1 MKGNGIRDLAKPKFI
16 FESISEYHLDFI
28 ALLETK
34 RNGFHLAELAHFC
47 TNIFF
52 VGLDSTEGEVRGYSA
67 RGQQRKV
74 LCARY

>member
-1 MKGNGIRDLAKPKFI
+1 MV
-16 FESISEYHLDFI
+16 
-28 ALLETK
+28 
-34 RNGFHLAELAHFC
+34 FHLAELAHFC

>member
-47 TNIFF
+47 TNNFF
-52 VGLDSTEGEVRGYSA
+52 CGIGLHRG
-67 RGQQRKV
+67 GG
-74 LCARY
+74 